1 MQDYDEYCDNEGQN
15 NEYQAEELNDTDYEV
30 ESNDHEQLPVF
41 LGRPSSPMKT
51 HMVINANKIYDE
63 AGDYSGMIAARFDI
77 YMNCHTNTN
86 PKYNF

>member
-41 LGRPSSPMKT
+41 LGRPMKT
-51 HMVINANKIYDE
+51 HMVISFTNKSNSIETYL
-63 AGDYSGMIAARFDI
+63 S
-77 YMNCHTNTN
+77 
-86 PKYNF
+86 

>member
-1 MQDYDEYCDNEGQN
+1 MLVYTIMQDYDEYCDNEGQN

-51 HMVINANKIYDE
+51 HMVI
-63 AGDYSGMIAARFDI
+63 SF
-77 YMNCHTNTN
+77 TNTSN
-86 PKYNF
+86 SIETYLS